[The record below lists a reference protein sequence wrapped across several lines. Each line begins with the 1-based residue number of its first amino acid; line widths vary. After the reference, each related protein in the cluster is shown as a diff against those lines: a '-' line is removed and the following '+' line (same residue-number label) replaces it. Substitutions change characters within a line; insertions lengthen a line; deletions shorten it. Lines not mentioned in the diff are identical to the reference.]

1 MVTFRKSFTPAMRKG
16 AKDLPKEVR
25 KVQKELQ
32 QGEAKV
38 ASATSFA
45 SALLFG
51 DMIGVRC
58 HFTSYLDPCPK
69 PPLMTFMTQE
79 NDRSGL

>member
-1 MVTFRKSFTPAMRKG
+1 
-16 AKDLPKEVR
+16 
-25 KVQKELQ
+25 
-32 QGEAKV
+32 
-38 ASATSFA
+38 
-45 SALLFG
+45 
-51 DMIGVRC
+51 MIGVRC